1 MTETKVNSDADM
13 KGWLFKWTNY
23 LKGYQK
29 RWFVLSNG
37 ILSYYRNQ
45 AEMAHTCRGTISLHG
60 ALIHT
65 EDSCTFVISNGG
77 TQTFHIKAANE
88 VERQRWVTALELA
101 KAKAIHAIE
110 SEEEEEGSCYET
122 GPQGEIS
129 NMIKALGNRLENLQT
144 CNELITKHGAA
155 LQRTLSEIENLD
167 NSPDLLPKIKAIN
180 ERATLF
186 RITTKAMINT
196 CSEYLELAK
205 TQGRKWQRVLQYER
219 EQRQR
224 LEEMLEQVARQ
235 HSMLEEAAKEHR
247 IPRSCE
253 MTRSS
258 PTTDEEDESAE
269 FYDAQDDGNLPLTQS
284 RQCINSEDHFIL
296 KIPKSKRVQ
305 RHQLGSPVV
314 KAVGED
320 FMDLR
325 DEASGSSSDV
335 DELLEQQQ
343 EVLVISGGG
352 GGSSGVGSY
361 PNCDEGIAQ
370 EDSPCVASSCDNTS
384 SYSPPMDPPVD
395 GSIKL
400 KDGTCKKR
408 RTRVPDKP
416 NCPLSL
422 WSIMKNCIGKELSKI
437 PMPVNFSEPLSMLQ
451 RLTEDYEYAEIL
463 DKAATCDDSC
473 EQLAYVAAFTV
484 SSYST
489 TANRTGKP
497 FNPLLGETYEC
508 DRTEDLGWRAVSEQV
523 SHHPPMVAQHCE
535 GKEWICWQEFTMTS
549 KFRGKYLQVTPLGT
563 AHLIFNKSGN
573 HYTWRKVTTT
583 VHNIIVGKLWV
594 DQHGDM
600 DIINHTDGSKCH
612 LSYIPYSYFNR
623 DSQRKVKGC
632 VMDKEGKVK
641 WIINGTWDN
650 QIEIAP
656 VISTGGT
663 PDNPVYKTGDYT
675 LAWRL
680 RKPPEDCEKYYNFTV
695 LACQLNEM
703 EEGIAPTDSRLRPDQ
718 RLMELGQ
725 WEEANTVKLSLEE
738 KQRAARRAR
747 ERAAESAAAGVSN
760 SQTLVN
766 NNDDEFGNEDVAL
779 SNNSLDKL
787 LVYEPVWFKKEVE
800 PITGT
805 IAHLYKG
812 GYWEAKDKGDWSMCP
827 QIF

>member
-1 MTETKVNSDADM
+1 MSEQKVHAEAEM

-23 LKGYQK
+23 LKGYQR

-77 TQTFHIKAANE
+77 TQTFHIKAASE

-101 KAKAIHAIE
+101 KAKAIQAIE
-110 SEEEEEGSCYET
+110 SEEEEGSCYES
-122 GPQGEIS
+122 GNQGEIV
-129 NMIKALGNRLENLQT
+129 NMIKALNSRLENLQT
-144 CNELITKHGAA
+144 CNELITKHGSA
-155 LQRTLSEIENLD
+155 LQRTLSELETLD
-167 NSPDLLPKIKAIN
+167 NFQDVSAKVKAIN

-186 RITTKAMINT
+186 RITSKTMINT

-205 TQGRKWQRVLQYER
+205 IQGRKWQRVLQHER

-224 LEEMLEQVARQ
+224 LQEMVEQLARQ
-235 HSMLEEAAKEHR
+235 HSMLEQAAKEHH
-247 IPRSCE
+247 IPRPGE
-253 MTRSS
+253 MPRPMSS
-258 PTTDEEDESAE
+258 PTTDEEDESVE
-269 FYDAQDDGNLPLTQS
+269 FYDAQSDDNIPS
-284 RQCINSEDHFIL
+284 CARQCNDDHFIL
-296 KIPKSKRVQ
+296 KIPKTKRCQSRRQPGVNLLK
-305 RHQLGSPVV
+305 HVSEEL
-314 KAVGED
+314 
-320 FMDLR
+320 MDLR

-335 DELLEQQQ
+335 DELVEPQQ
-343 EVLVISGGG
+343 EVLVIPG
-352 GGSSGVGSY
+352 
-361 PNCDEGIAQ
+361 
-370 EDSPCVASSCDNTS
+370 TS
-384 SYSPPMDPPVD
+384 SHAVGEEGTNKEEESASYSSSVLSSVP
-395 GSIKL
+395 STL
-400 KDGTCKKR
+400 QQKDGTVRQR
-408 RTRVPDKP
+408 RTRVPEKP

-451 RLTEDYEYAEIL
+451 RLTEDYEYAEVL
-463 DKAATCDDSC
+463 DRAACCADSC

-508 DRTEDLGWRAVSEQV
+508 DRREDLGWRAISEQV

-535 GKEWICWQEFTMTS
+535 GRDWTCWQEFTMTS

-600 DIINHTDGSKCH
+600 DIINHADGSKCH

-623 DSQRKVKGC
+623 DTQRKVKGC
-632 VMDKEGKVK
+632 VMDKDGKVR

-656 VISTGGT
+656 VISTEGT
-663 PDNPVYKTGDYT
+663 PDNPVYKTGEYT
-675 LAWRL
+675 LAWRI
-680 RKPPEDCEKYYNFTV
+680 RKPPEDCEKYYNFTI

-703 EEGIAPTDSRLRPDQ
+703 EDGIAPTDSRFRPDQ
-718 RLMELGQ
+718 RLMEEGR
-725 WEEANTVKLSLEE
+725 WEEANVVKVSLEE
-738 KQRAARRAR
+738 KQRAARKAR
-747 ERAAESAAAGVSN
+747 EKAAEIAAGDGL
-760 SQTLVN
+760 QTPANAGTNKSVN
-766 NNDDEFGNEDVAL
+766 NNEEEFSNEDLCSDSSL
-779 SNNSLDKL
+779 SKFLPP
-787 LVYEPVWFKKEVE
+787 YEPIWFKKEVE
-800 PITGT
+800 PITGS

-812 GYWEAKDKGDWSMCP
+812 GYWEAKDKQDWNMCP
-827 QIF
+827 NIF